1 VAIKPIEILIN
12 AKDNAS
18 SVFSGLQ
25 GKVAAVGAAIATY
38 FGVNAFAGMV
48 KGAADFE
55 QGMSRVQA
63 ATGASGA
70 EMEKLR
76 KAAEDAGAN
85 TKFTSTEAA
94 GALENLAKAGL
105 NANEAIATLP
115 AVLQLAQAGD
125 IELATASEFLT
136 KAVMG
141 MGLAFE
147 DAGRVADVLALGAN
161 ATNTSVTGL
170 AQALSYAAPVANSLG
185 LSLESTVAI
194 IGKFADAG
202 IDASRAGTALNS
214 ILSQFADPASKFR
227 NELAAA
233 GIITGDFEQ
242 ALKQLAAAG
251 PGGSQA
257 INSVGTEAG
266 PALRALLN
274 QGIGSLT
281 ELTAKLRDAEGSA
294 AATAKVMQD
303 NLNGSFNGLA
313 SAWDAVK
320 NTLATPVLPVLKDG
334 VDQLAAA
341 FKSAVA
347 DGSVGRF
354 GEAIATAFKTGIQFI
369 RDFIGT
375 VDFTATLQRLQE
387 FADGANQTLTKVGEY
402 ATNAG
407 NTVKLAYGVMSAG
420 VNAVLT
426 AIYGIGSVF
435 AEVASSIM
443 LGVAKLRDGL
453 ASVTFGG
460 LSADFRLAAE
470 DARNA
475 AQGFGDAAQAMRDK
489 ATQALQGT
497 EAAAQLA
504 RDGFTGLAGATNDSK
519 EATESWASTVA
530 AANLELQKSAEFA
543 EAAARAGERKA
554 QADAAAR
561 QSADEHRAAIAQLR
575 KEYQDLVASGNLQGA
590 AEKLIEVEKALKGVG
605 AAAGNSGREAAQAA
619 EQIKAAFARMGIE
632 SSAKL
637 KETANN
643 FKRDYEII
651 KNAGTSTAQDIGAAF
666 QAAAEKAIAANNGIA
681 PAWVQ
686 AEAGVRGYEIQVDA
700 AGKATLKLRDNIDAV
715 GSTSGR
721 VAQGMQREWGGVA
734 GSINDASKALQDYQ
748 RRMQQTYGRP
758 GEGDKGLFERG
769 RMSSRG
775 EELGPGVEEI
785 GSGGNQFR
793 NRDGMTSDARGRTQ
807 TMGAWTRTAIIDY
820 LTSSGLD
827 EQVAIALS
835 KQFLDS
841 SGNVPYN
848 ASDVQKRWA
857 GRYGSLSDALA
868 KMAEYY
874 KFDDRGQMEAA
885 QLAEFER
892 TRRNSPQLGGPQ
904 PGQQGGMGGGNSSGG
919 SSNSGRSGIS
929 GVSAPTNVTIRIG
942 GVNNTLT
949 TDAAG
954 ARTLEQVLRALT
966 DGKSVS

>member
-1 VAIKPIEILIN
+1 MAIKPIEILIN

-63 ATGASGA
+63 ATGASGV

-105 NANEAIATLP
+105 NANEAIAALP

-125 IELATASEFLT
+125 IELAQASEFLT
-136 KAVMG
+136 KAVTG

-147 DAGRVADVLALGAN
+147 DAGRVADVLAKGAN

-170 AQALSYAAPVANSLG
+170 AQALSFAAPVANSLG
-185 LSLESTVAI
+185 LSLESTVGI

-227 NELAAA
+227 SELAAA
-233 GIITGDFEQ
+233 GITTTDFEK
-242 ALKQLAAAG
+242 ALGQLAAAG
-251 PGGSQA
+251 PEGSKA
-257 INSVGTEAG
+257 INAVGTEAG

-281 ELTAKLRDAEGSA
+281 ELIAKLKDAEGSA
-294 AATAKVMQD
+294 AATAKVMMN
-303 NLNGSFNGLA
+303 NLNGSLSGLEA
-313 SAWDAVK
+313 AWKSVK
-320 NTLATPVLPVLKDG
+320 NTLATPVLPVIRDG
-334 VDQLAAA
+334 VDQLSAALKA
-341 FKSAVA
+341 AVA
-347 DGSVGRF
+347 DGTIARF
-354 GEAIATAFKTGIQFI
+354 GEAIATAFKNGIQFM
-369 RDFIGT
+369 RDFVSAI
-375 VDFTATLQRLQE
+375 DFTAVLQRLQE

-407 NTVKLAYGVMSAG
+407 NTVKLAYGVMSTG

-426 AIYGIGSVF
+426 AIYGIG
-435 AEVASSIM
+435 VAFTETAAFI
-443 LGVAKLRDGL
+443 VNAGL
-453 ASVTFGG
+453 KINEG
-460 LSADFRLAAE
+460 LQKIA
-470 DARNA
+470 
-475 AQGFGDAAQAMRDK
+475 FGDAKQR
-489 ATQALQGT
+489 LIN
-497 EAAAQLA
+497 EAAQMREVLEGLGGVSDAFSQKMKKSLDDTGDSSRTA
-504 RDGFTGLAGATNDSK
+504 SEGLAGLVGEIDRTKA
-519 EATESWASTVA
+519 ATEEWQKTVA
-530 AANLELQKSAEFA
+530 AANIQLSNGA
-543 EAAARAGERKA
+543 EAAAKAGAAYQKKANDELLAKQATEQHSAAVSDLREAYAKAISSGDWQEAARLNEALNQKLRETAPAAGGAKRAAEDAASAIAAAFKALNVTSSAELKA
-554 QADAAAR
+554 QADLA
-561 QSADEHRAAIAQLR
+561 LR
-575 KEYQDLVASGNLQGA
+575 SY
-590 AEKLIEVEKALKGVG
+590 EV
-605 AAAGNSGREAAQAA
+605 
-619 EQIKAAFARMGIE
+619 
-632 SSAKL
+632 
-637 KETANN
+637 
-643 FKRDYEII
+643 I

-686 AEAGVRGYEIQVDA
+686 AEAGVRGYEIQIDA
-700 AGKATLKLRDNIDAV
+700 AGKATLKLRDNLDAV
-715 GSTSGR
+715 GGTSGR
-721 VAQGMQREWGGVA
+721 VAQGMQREWSGVA
-734 GSINDASKALQDYQ
+734 GAIGNASQAVQDYQ
-748 RRMQQTYGRP
+748 RRVQQTYGRP
-758 GEGDKGLFERG
+758 GEGDPNVNERG
-769 RMSSRG
+769 RRSSNG
-775 EELGPGVEEI
+775 QELAPGVQEVGTG
-785 GSGGNQFR
+785 GSQFR
-793 NRDGMTSDARGRTQ
+793 NRDGMTSDAQGRTQ
-807 TMGAWTRTAIIDY
+807 TMGVWTRTAIIDY

-841 SGNVPYN
+841 SGNVPY
-848 ASDVQKRWA
+848 AATDVQKRWA

-874 KFDDRGQMEAA
+874 QFDDRGQMEAA

-892 TRRNSPQLGGPQ
+892 TRRNTPQAA
-904 PGQQGGMGGGNSSGG
+904 GQRNAQQSGATSAPAASSSGG
-919 SSNSGRSGIS
+919 GTTVNINLNGS
-929 GVSAPTNVTIRIG
+929 TKTI
-942 GVNNTLT
+942 N
-949 TDAAG
+949 TDADG
-954 ARTLEQVLRALT
+954 ARTLEELLRQLAA
-966 DGKSVS
+966 GKAVS

>member
-1 VAIKPIEILIN
+1 MAIKPIEILIN

-18 SVFSGLQ
+18 AVFSGLQ

-48 KGAADFE
+48 QGAADFE

-63 ATGASGA
+63 ATGASAG

-105 NANEAIATLP
+105 NANEAIAALP

-125 IELATASEFLT
+125 IELAQASEFLT
-136 KAVMG
+136 KAVTG

-147 DAGRVADVLALGAN
+147 DAGRVADVLAKGAN

-170 AQALSYAAPVANSLG
+170 AQALSFAAPVANSLG

-313 SAWDAVK
+313 SAWDTVK

-354 GEAIATAFKTGIQFI
+354 GEAIATAFKTGIQFV
-369 RDFIGT
+369 RDFIST

-407 NTVKLAYGVMSAG
+407 NTVKLAYGVMAAG
-420 VNAVLT
+420 VNGVLT

-443 LGVAKLRDGL
+443 EGVAKLRDGL

-460 LSADFRLAAE
+460 LSESFKLAAE

-489 ATQALQGT
+489 ATEALQDT
-497 EAAAQLA
+497 ANAAQLA
-504 RDGFTGLAGATNDSK
+504 RDGFTRLAGATSSS
-519 EATESWASTVA
+519 ESATASWAKTVA
-530 AANLELQKSAEFA
+530 AANAELAKTASSAES
-543 EAAARAGERKA
+543 AAKASERKA
-554 QADAAAR
+554 QAD
-561 QSADEHRAAIAQLR
+561 QSAKQAAEAHRAAIAEMR
-575 KEYQDLVASGNLQGA
+575 AEYDKLMASRNLQAA
-590 AEKLIEVEKALKGVG
+590 AEKLNEIEKALKGVG
-605 AAAGNSGREAAQAA
+605 SAAGSSGKEAERAA

-637 KETANN
+637 KETADT

-681 PAWVQ
+681 PAWVE

-700 AGKATLKLRDNIDAV
+700 AGKATLKLRDNLDAV
-715 GSTSGR
+715 GGASGR
-721 VAQGMQREWGGVA
+721 VAQGMQREWSGVA
-734 GSINDASKALQDYQ
+734 GAINNASQAVQDYQ
-748 RRMQQTYGRP
+748 RRVQQKYGRP
-758 GEGDKGLFERG
+758 GEGDPNVNERG
-769 RMSSRG
+769 RLSSNG
-775 EELGPGVEEI
+775 QELAPGVQEVGTG
-785 GSGGNQFR
+785 GSQFR
-793 NRDGMTSDARGRTQ
+793 NRDGMTSDAQGRTQ
-807 TMGAWTRTAIIDY
+807 TMGVWTRTAIIDY

-827 EQVAIALS
+827 EQVAQALS

-841 SGNVPYN
+841 SGNVPYA

-874 KFDDRGQMEAA
+874 QFDDRGQMEAA

-892 TRRNSPQLGGPQ
+892 TRRNTPQAAQRNAQQ
-904 PGQQGGMGGGNSSGG
+904 PGATSAPAARSSGG
-919 SSNSGRSGIS
+919 GTTVNINLNGS
-929 GVSAPTNVTIRIG
+929 TKTI
-942 GVNNTLT
+942 N
-949 TDAAG
+949 TDADG
-954 ARTLEQVLRALT
+954 ARTLEELLRQLAA
-966 DGKSVS
+966 GKAVS